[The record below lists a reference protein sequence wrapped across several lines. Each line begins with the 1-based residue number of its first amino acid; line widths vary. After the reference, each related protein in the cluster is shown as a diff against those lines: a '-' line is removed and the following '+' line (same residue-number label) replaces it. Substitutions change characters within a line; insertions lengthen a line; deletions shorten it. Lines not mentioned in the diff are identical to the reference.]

1 MRQTIC
7 TMKCLGKKLLRK
19 TYEAK
24 WTGHL
29 IKERT
34 PTLLSK
40 SYYLS
45 EMREDVQAYARSYLA
60 CRLDKTEKKK
70 VVGLMLQHF
79 PILERP

>member
-1 MRQTIC
+1 M
-7 TMKCLGKKLLRK
+7 
-19 TYEAK
+19 
-24 WTGHL
+24 
-29 IKERT
+29 
-34 PTLLSK
+34 SK